1 MEATLMYL
9 TGNDSR
15 LAEELISALS
25 ALFIS
30 FFSAE
35 KEDEYESEP
44 NYSVQDS
51 GGTSEPG
58 STGLCPSVNDGPG
71 TVQPG
76 EHTETVCSSR
86 KSIIAWLAGRTHPH
100 NRRGSGHIRIRPLQK
115 TGLCPA
121 RDKRVTGRSRR
132 SVRIG
137 NITPCPVIRRPHEAP

>member
-44 NYSVQDS
+44 NYSVQDT
-51 GGTSEPG
+51 GGTSESG
-58 STGLCPSVNDGPG
+58 STGLCPPVNDGPG
-71 TVQPG
+71 TVQPR
-76 EHTETVCSSR
+76 EHTETVRPSR
-86 KSIIAWLAGRTHPH
+86 KGIIAWLGGRTHPH
-100 NRRGSGHIRIRPLQK
+100 NRRGSGHIRIRPFQK

-137 NITPCPVIRRPHEAP
+137 NITSCPVIRRPHEAP

>member
-44 NYSVQDS
+44 NYSVQDT
-51 GGTSEPG
+51 GGTSESG
-58 STGLCPSVNDGPG
+58 STGLCPPVNDGPG
-71 TVQPG
+71 TVQPR
-76 EHTETVCSSR
+76 EHTETVRPSR
-86 KSIIAWLAGRTHPH
+86 KSIIAWLGGRTHPH

-137 NITPCPVIRRPHEAP
+137 NITSCPVIRRPHEAP

>member
-44 NYSVQDS
+44 NYSVQDT

-58 STGLCPSVNDGPG
+58 STGLCPPVNDGPG

-76 EHTETVCSSR
+76 EYTEAIRPSR
-86 KSIIAWLAGRTHPH
+86 KGIITWLAGITHT
-100 NRRGSGHIRIRPLQK
+100 RDRCGSGYIRVRPFQEAK
-115 TGLCPA
+115 LCPTH
-121 RDKRVTGRSRR
+121 DKLILGRSRCSAR
-132 SVRIG
+132 SG
-137 NITPCPVIRRPHEAP
+137 DLTPCPVVSRSYEAP

>member
-1 MEATLMYL
+1 MAATLMYL

-35 KEDEYESEP
+35 KEETHETESIH
-44 NYSVQDS
+44 SVQS
-51 GGTSEPG
+51 TGGTPEPG
-58 STGLCPSVNDGPG
+58 SPGLCPSVNDGPG

-76 EHTETVCSSR
+76 KHTETIRPSR
-86 KSIIAWLAGRTHPH
+86 KSIIAWLDGRTHPH
-100 NRRGSGHIRIRPLQK
+100 NRWGSGHIRIRPLQK
-115 TGLCPA
+115 TGLCPT
-121 RDKRVTGRSRR
+121 RDKRVTGRGRR

-137 NITPCPVIRRPHEAP
+137 NITSCPVIRRPHEAP

>member
-44 NYSVQDS
+44 NHSVQDT
-51 GGTSEPG
+51 GGTPKPG
-58 STGLCPSVNDGPG
+58 STGLCPSVNDGLG

-86 KSIIAWLAGRTHPH
+86 KSIIAWLGGRTYPH

-115 TGLCPA
+115 TGLCPT

-137 NITPCPVIRRPHEAP
+137 DITPCPVISRPHEAP